1 MFAKLVKHEFRSV
14 SKPLTFLSIAAV
26 AAGLIGS
33 LLMWYFLSNI
43 DIEGKELPSI
53 LAILMLVGIYIS
65 LLAYSVASMI
75 IIYYRFYK
83 SKFTDEGYLTFTLP
97 VSTHQILLSS
107 ILNQLIWSAIIS
119 VVLFICFGLIL
130 APPISMVAKEISGQ
144 MDWNLLF
151 QELDGVFPVGSFV
164 ITAICG
170 EVYSLVL
177 PLLSITIGSL
187 VAKKHKILASFGIG
201 YGITMAVSTL
211 TSFISIADMIRQTL
225 TNDSI
230 YYEPTISM
238 SSLLIPSMIML
249 VIGVGGYFLMHY
261 LIERKLNI

>member
-43 DIEGKELPSI
+43 DIEGKELPSL

-130 APPISMVAKEISGQ
+130 APPVSMVAKEIGGH
-144 MDWNLLF
+144 MDWGIFF
-151 QELDGVFPVGSFV
+151 QELDGLFPVGSFV
-164 ITAICG
+164 ITAICSG
-170 EVYSLVL
+170 VYSLVL

-187 VAKKHKILASFGIG
+187 IAKKHKILASFGIG

-211 TSFISIADMIRQTL
+211 TSFITIADMIRQTFA
-225 TNDSI
+225 NDM

-238 SSLLIPSMIML
+238 SSMLIPSMIML
-249 VIGVGGYFLMHY
+249 VVGVGGYFLMHY